1 MDNIRVNNILTF
13 YSLCYFLYP
22 TTLYPY
28 NSLGVASMFLLS
40 LSAICSLYHRYLS
53 GHIPNIYRT
62 NTGHL
67 PDIYWTRIEGTPLL
81 YAYYIEAA
89 CKIDISSSIVLHKT
103 EHTSRKSDTSEAPN
117 GSLSNYLFRVYI
129 ERIRTLCDIICG
141 LLSLLNNLSLLSQ
154 HKNIN
159 SAINRVCCRIYIN
172 DFIPVSLITDWS
184 LPSRS
189 IDSCDKD

>member
-1 MDNIRVNNILTF
+1 MLFFVISYIQLHSIHIIASVLLRCSF
-13 YSLCYFLYP
+13 YHCPLF
-22 TTLYPY
+22 
-28 NSLGVASMFLLS
+28 A
-40 LSAICSLYHRYLS
+40 RYII
-53 GHIPNIYRT
+53 GTCPVIYRT
-62 NTGHL
+62 YTGQI

-89 CKIDISSSIVLHKT
+89 CKIDICLPLFYIRQSIHPV
-103 EHTSRKSDTSEAPN
+103 KSDTSEAPN

-159 SAINRVCCRIYIN
+159 SAINRVCCRIYII
-172 DFIPVSLITDWS
+172 DFISVSLITDWS

-189 IDSCDKD
+189 LDGCAKD

>member
-1 MDNIRVNNILTF
+1 MDRSSLGAGWSMKLCSNWTLKDTQRNTKGHPKEGEAHLAFFFLFLYIPFLLSLICYYDTHIIDNSYVIL
-13 YSLCYFLYP
+13 CHFLYP

-53 GHIPNIYRT
+53 GHLPNIYRT

-67 PDIYWTRIEGTPLL
+67 PDIYRTRIEGTPLL

-89 CKIDISSSIVLHKT
+89 SKIDISSSIVLHKT
-103 EHTSRKSDTSEAPN
+103 EHTSRMSDTSEAPN

-129 ERIRTLCDIICG
+129 ERIRTLCNII
-141 LLSLLNNLSLLSQ
+141 Q
-154 HKNIN
+154 
-159 SAINRVCCRIYIN
+159 
-172 DFIPVSLITDWS
+172 
-184 LPSRS
+184 
-189 IDSCDKD
+189 